1 MTLNINYEQLI
12 KDSLKI
18 AIKELLKSV
27 SKTGLPGK
35 HHFFIS
41 FITDF
46 PGVEIAEW
54 MKKDYPNDMTIVIQN
69 WFDDLQVDDQYFSI
83 VLNFKNKPEKM
94 KIPFASIISFSDPS
108 VNFSLQFENSIKQN
122 LEPLT
127 DKTKN
132 KENSKSS
139 DEDFHTEE
147 KNNIIKF
154 EKFKKLD
161 K

>member
-27 SKTGLPGK
+27 AIKGRPGN

-41 FITDF
+41 FITNF
-46 PGVEIAEW
+46 PGVQIAEW
-54 MKKDYPNDMTIVIQN
+54 MIKDYPNDMTIVIQN
-69 WFDDLQVDDQYFSI
+69 WFEDLQVDDQYFSV

-127 DKTKN
+127 DS
-132 KENSKSS
+132 KENNSISKSS
-139 DEDFHTEE
+139 NDDFHAKE
-147 KNNIIKF
+147 KNNVIQF
-154 EKFKKLD
+154 EKFKK
-161 K
+161 